1 MLTSYNRLR
10 DRKDFRKIYRR
21 GKSKA
26 NDTLVLYFLPNK
38 LGVTRVGFSVS
49 KKIGNAVGRNFVKR
63 RLREVCRDNISRIK
77 PGYDIIFIAR
87 QKIKGISYE
96 LIEVKVLKLIE
107 RVGLLK
113 TDFGE

>member
-1 MLTSYNRLR
+1 VLASYNRLR
-10 DRKDFRKIYRR
+10 ERKEFKRVYRR

-38 LGVTRVGFSVS
+38 LEVTRIGFSVS
-49 KKIGNAVGRNFVKR
+49 KKIGNAVERNRVKR
-63 RLREVCRDNISRIK
+63 RLREICRENISSIK
-77 PGYDIIFIAR
+77 PGYDIILIAR
-87 QKIKGISYE
+87 QKIKGIGYQ
-96 LIEVKVLKLIE
+96 LIEVKLLKLIE